1 MKTKDLVNR
10 VRQNKLFA
18 DSFWALFGNVMSKG
32 LSLLAAI
39 LVARFLGKEAY
50 GEYGM
55 IKNTLVYIAVFS
67 TFGLGFTATKFV
79 SQYKDVAPERLRSL
93 INSAVLISLAFSG
106 LMALLVLV
114 FARPLAVYLE
124 DPSLTTTL
132 RYTSVVILFNSLA
145 SVQIGILAGLK
156 KFRETAKINIEVGV
170 ITFIFSVVLTYYYA
184 LNGAVIALLITNVAN
199 CLLNAIL
206 LKSSLTS
213 DIGGS
218 RLLLGDLKSLVKF
231 SAPIAL
237 QESSYSVT
245 FWASNLILVKM
256 ADYGQLGL
264 HSAATQWTAIILFI
278 PSVLQNVMLSYLSES
293 ASLDKSSNQHAMLKH
308 MLMIN
313 FTATFIPFLRV
324 WSISPFIV
332 SIYGDS
338 YFDLP
343 LVLNVAMAA
352 TIIRCMVQVFIQE
365 FIALGKTW
373 TLCGIRL
380 SRDVLSLILT
390 AVLIMHLKDNA
401 AFLYNLS
408 FLIASLLCLILLW
421 TIYNKTYNNKLQ
433 NAL

>member
-1 MKTKDLVNR
+1 
-10 VRQNKLFA
+10 
-18 DSFWALFGNVMSKG
+18 MS
-32 LSLLAAI
+32 
-39 LVARFLGKEAY
+39 
-50 GEYGM
+50 
-55 IKNTLVYIAVFS
+55 
-67 TFGLGFTATKFV
+67 
-79 SQYKDVAPERLRSL
+79 
-93 INSAVLISLAFSG
+93 
-106 LMALLVLV
+106 
-114 FARPLAVYLE
+114 
-124 DPSLTTTL
+124 
-132 RYTSVVILFNSLA
+132 
-145 SVQIGILAGLK
+145 
-156 KFRETAKINIEVGV
+156 
-170 ITFIFSVVLTYYYA
+170 
-184 LNGAVIALLITNVAN
+184 LNG
-199 CLLNAIL
+199 
-206 LKSSLTS
+206 K
-213 DIGGS
+213 
-218 RLLLGDLKSLVKF
+218 
-231 SAPIAL
+231 
-237 QESSYSVT
+237 
-245 FWASNLILVKM
+245 
-256 ADYGQLGL
+256 LGL

-313 FTATFIPFLRV
+313 FTATFIPFLIV
-324 WSISPFIV
+324 LAISPFIV